1 MSEYQDIE
9 IRWEW
14 LAAPSVKAAE
24 LRATWARLEIHV
36 GGETLTLVEDKE
48 SGSSRRSIYCS
59 LYPLAE
65 WIAFNWWF
73 LRAHSRPASTLS
85 KSRSYARSASDRF
98 LQRQRH
104 NVRSAGDGFL
114 WPNLFILPEG
124 GTTRLVWRA
133 DPPDVASQVIRFLT
147 SGEVVIESSLLQQRL
162 TDFVEVVVS
171 RLAETG
177 IRDTQLQVEW
187 AAIQSTEPQEAA
199 FCLTS
204 ARLGLDPYSEAD
216 KYEADILQA
225 ADQLDD
231 QLLDDFMDVVQ
242 PDKIS
247 VALEWVAAAQEDIR
261 RLTAPAADEVEA
273 LRSELS
279 PSPDWSHL
287 RPWERGWAQA
297 RRVRGTLGIDAAD
310 PFELQGILRASAR
323 AVPPRGLQALGGKDP
338 DTPALVIVGNHQ
350 PEAARRFTI
359 ARALWH
365 LLWQSESRFLVT
377 TAYTDLQKVERAFA
391 AELLAPAEGI
401 AGQLSVDSIH
411 LGVEEREIEELAR
424 KYQVSPMIV
433 QHQLDNQILR

>member
-1 MSEYQDIE
+1 M
-9 IRWEW
+9 
-14 LAAPSVKAAE
+14 
-24 LRATWARLEIHV
+24 
-36 GGETLTLVEDKE
+36 
-48 SGSSRRSIYCS
+48 
-59 LYPLAE
+59 
-65 WIAFNWWF
+65 
-73 LRAHSRPASTLS
+73 
-85 KSRSYARSASDRF
+85 
-98 LQRQRH
+98 
-104 NVRSAGDGFL
+104 
-114 WPNLFILPEG
+114 
-124 GTTRLVWRA
+124 
-133 DPPDVASQVIRFLT
+133 IRFLT

-171 RLAETG
+171 RLAETE
-177 IRDTQLQVEW
+177 IQDTQLQVEW

-204 ARLGLDPYSEAD
+204 ARLGLDPYSEAE
-216 KYEADILQA
+216 KYEADILRA

-261 RLTAPAADEVEA
+261 RLTAPAADQVEA

-401 AGQLSVDSIH
+401 AGQLSVESIH
-411 LGVEEREIEELAR
+411 LGAEEREIEELAR